1 MMDESVLV
9 AVDLHYR
16 YYGGIDV
23 LSGVSFTIRRGER
36 VGILG
41 ANGAGKSTLVLLLA
55 GLLKPSSGRVELFGV
70 DTTSRSLEK
79 VRSRLGV
86 VFQDPE
92 DQLFNTTVFEDVVYG
107 PRTLGMGDAERSAE
121 EALRAVKALHLKDR
135 PPHRLSFGE
144 KKRVAIATALAHK
157 PEALLLDEPTANLD
171 PASRGSLVALLNGL
185 SSEGVTIVISTHD
198 IEALPDL
205 VDRVIVLSEGKVIGD
220 SSLSD
225 TLSNLDLL
233 ESASLAPPTMVRM
246 AHELKERGLIEAAPT
261 DYKGMM
267 DAITRALEGRSGKND
282 LKKEGLRQPG

>member
-1 MMDESVLV
+1 MDESVLV
-9 AVDLHYR
+9 AIDLHYR
-16 YYGGIDV
+16 YYGGVDA

-79 VRSRLGV
+79 VRRRLGV

-107 PRTLGMGDAERSAE
+107 PRSLGMGEAEAARSAE
-121 EALRAVKALHLKDR
+121 EALHAVNAFHLKDR

-171 PASRGSLVALLNGL
+171 PASRGSLVALLKGL

-205 VDRVIVLSEGKVIGD
+205 VDRVIVLDEGKVIGD
-220 SSLSD
+220 SSISD
-225 TLSNLDLL
+225 TLSNLHLL
-233 ESASLAPPTMVRM
+233 ESASLAPPTMVRIV
-246 AHELKERGLIEAAPT
+246 HELKDRGLIEETPT
-261 DYKGMM
+261 DYKGLMG
-267 DAITRALEGRSGKND
+267 AIIRALEGRSGNNNLEK
-282 LKKEGLRQPG
+282 GRS